1 MSQKINKKKPK
12 SFPATVRFRNYER
25 IVMIA
30 SFEGRTFSGLVN
42 HVLATYCNQ
51 YDRHNQVKSK
61 EHQTIG

>member
-1 MSQKINKKKPK
+1 MSKVKKKKPK

-25 IVMIA
+25 LMMIA
-30 SFEGRTFSGLVN
+30 EFEGRTFSGLVN

-51 YDRHNQVKSK
+51 RDKYHRVKSS

>member
-1 MSQKINKKKPK
+1 MDKPKKKK
-12 SFPATVRFRNYER
+12 QASFPATVRFRNYNR
-25 IVMIA
+25 LVMIA

-51 YDRHNQVKSK
+51 YDRHNQVKSS